1 MKTSSWWIL
10 TCLILAIGMAG
21 CGVQNPT
28 ATATPLPVSSP
39 TLPPPEVRTT
49 LPPSAETTAR
59 AYFRAWEAEDY
70 ASMYGLLT
78 SASQEAF
85 SEQNF
90 TAIYQNTAEESA
102 LGSVE
107 TKIIS
112 SVTHANT
119 AQITYQVILHSTLVG
134 DIQRDVS
141 MNLALEDGQWRLEWD
156 PALILPELGG
166 GNVLRMV
173 YEIPARGDIFD
184 RNGEALAAQADAFA
198 LGIVPDQ
205 VDPDQE
211 DQLISQLSRLTGI
224 RAINGHP
231 RRHHPRAVRKLSVRS
246 GLVPAAGFHLGR

>member
-1 MKTSSWWIL
+1 
-10 TCLILAIGMAG
+10 
-21 CGVQNPT
+21 
-28 ATATPLPVSSP
+28 
-39 TLPPPEVRTT
+39 
-49 LPPSAETTAR
+49 
-59 AYFRAWEAEDY
+59 
-70 ASMYGLLT
+70 MYGLLT

-119 AQITYQVILHSTLVG
+119 AQITYQVILHSTLVE

-224 RAINGHP
+224 RADTIRERYENY
-231 RRHHPRAVRKLSVRS
+231 LSGAGCYLPLASISATARS
-246 GLVPAAGFHLGR
+246 MSSTDIQE